1 LGCPKKKS
9 RIRIPHRLPAVAA
22 PAAVAGVAAAFC
34 LSPQALAAAPPAHA
48 GAHHAVVAETA
59 REFGSTSAQ
68 LLSAIKQSAVVRHA
82 VQHRSHS
89 ADQSSHYT
97 VQPGDTLSAI
107 AGRVYHNQGAWP
119 VLYWA
124 NQSQIRWADVI
135 QPGQV
140 LRVPVEP
147 SRIPSPPAALGPAPA
162 QAPAPAPA
170 PQAPAQ
176 VDTPSVSQQS
186 ATSQDSAPTAST
198 DESSAPAAST
208 DQSSASAVSTN
219 QSSSTDE
226 SSAGTPGGSF
236 GQCVVQ
242 AESGGNAQV
251 MNGSGHYGLYQ
262 FSASTW
268 AEYGGNPADFGDASV
283 AEQNQVFANALANG
297 GESNWSAY
305 DGC

>member
-1 LGCPKKKS
+1 MGCQKKKS

-48 GAHHAVVAETA
+48 GARHAVVAETA

-68 LLSAIKQSAVVRHA
+68 LVSAIKQAVVVRQA
-82 VQHRSHS
+82 VQHRSHR

-97 VQPGDTLSAI
+97 VQPGDSLSAI
-107 AGRVYHNQGAWP
+107 AGRVYHNQDAWP

-124 NQSQIRWADVI
+124 NQSQIRWADDI

-140 LRVPVEP
+140 LQVPVEP

-170 PQAPAQ
+170 PQTPAQ
-176 VDTPSVSQQS
+176 VETPSVGQQS
-186 ATSQDSAPTAST
+186 ATSQDSAPAASA

-208 DQSSASAVSTN
+208 DQSSN
-219 QSSSTDE
+219 TDE
-226 SSAGTPGGSF
+226 SSAYSGGTPGGSF

-251 MNGSGHYGLYQ
+251 MNSSGHYGLYQ

-268 AEYGGNPADFGDASV
+268 AEYGGNPADFGDAST
-283 AEQNQVFANALANG
+283 AEQNQVFANALADG